1 MNKKKG
7 VAVKKILSIIFA
19 LLLWHIASVAIG
31 IDLLLVSPLKVICR
45 LGTIWLEDGFFKT
58 VSFSL
63 IRITSGCILGISVG
77 IILALVASRF
87 SIAEILL
94 WPYVVTIKSVPVA
107 SFIILCLIW
116 LNFYQLTIF
125 ISFLIVF
132 PVVYSNILQGMKS
145 TDISLLEMAYLYK
158 IPWWRKMIY
167 IYLPS
172 IKPYLLSASSVAM
185 GMAWKAGVAAEVIGV
200 VKGSIGEKLYESK
213 IYFLNADL
221 FAWTIIIVTLSVVN
235 EKILN
240 FLIRLFFTRIE
251 KL

>member
-1 MNKKKG
+1 
-7 VAVKKILSIIFA
+7 
-19 LLLWHIASVAIG
+19 
-31 IDLLLVSPLKVICR
+31 
-45 LGTIWLEDGFFKT
+45 
-58 VSFSL
+58 
-63 IRITSGCILGISVG
+63 
-77 IILALVASRF
+77 
-87 SIAEILL
+87 
-94 WPYVVTIKSVPVA
+94 
-107 SFIILCLIW
+107 
-116 LNFYQLTIF
+116 
-125 ISFLIVF
+125 
-132 PVVYSNILQGMKS
+132 
-145 TDISLLEMAYLYK
+145 
-158 IPWWRKMIY
+158 MIY